1 LVLCF
6 SFWKVLNFP
15 KANGV
20 KMKNPAFFG
29 GGAYML
35 SIFYQ
40 IKTHPPCSAGIIMTI
55 TTVIIVITELT
66 LFDLLF
72 NMDDLLEQKYSHHLK
87 KQRTICNY
95 FIK

>member
-1 LVLCF
+1 
-6 SFWKVLNFP
+6 
-15 KANGV
+15 
-20 KMKNPAFFG
+20 MKNPAFLEAGLICLVF
-29 GGAYML
+29 
-35 SIFYQ
+35 FYQ
-40 IKTHPPCSAGIIMTI
+40 IKTHPPCSAGIIMTL
-55 TTVIIVITELT
+55 TTIIIVITELT